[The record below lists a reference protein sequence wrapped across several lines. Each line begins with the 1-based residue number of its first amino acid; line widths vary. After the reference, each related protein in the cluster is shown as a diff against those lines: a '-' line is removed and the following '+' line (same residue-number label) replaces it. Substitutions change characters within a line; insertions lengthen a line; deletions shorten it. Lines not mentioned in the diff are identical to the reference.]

1 MEKFRKIASVK
12 EIKAGME
19 VYVDGGNDCNPEEMA
34 KAFIVDG
41 KVLKNNLMKNMSS
54 FEVEF
59 TEDKESWLINC
70 KKGQVRK
77 VAYWNL
83 AVRA

>member
-1 MEKFRKIASVK
+1 MEKFRKITSV
-12 EIKAGME
+12 EEVKAGME

-41 KVLKNNLMKNMSS
+41 KVHKNDLMKNMSL

-59 TEDKESWLINC
+59 AEDKESWLISC

-77 VAYWNL
+77 VAYWHFL
-83 AVRA
+83 VRV